1 MRLFIALS
9 VPVINCMFSVAV
21 AVLPVPWCQWR
32 RCAPCCT
39 LYTTSPHE
47 VGLQMLCFAVNLE
60 VMCSVIWNQAGR
72 TWLSNWHASYR
83 PSDIFIFVEPC
94 WEYIRLEQ
102 IITNFIL
109 DRIPVD
115 DGAHSPSVPTPVLRS
130 AEEERLQRGPQHRHH
145 NEATSGRHSL
155 PVLRGLG
162 LPHGGFHSS
171 TRTTTMEGLHSSIR
185 INVEVLTRN
194 SVCYIHRPYLSQH

>member
-1 MRLFIALS
+1 MWLFISLS
-9 VPVINCMFSVAV
+9 MPVINCMFSVAV

-47 VGLQMLCFAVNLE
+47 VGLQMLCFSVNLE

-83 PSDIFIFVEPC
+83 PGDIFIFVEPC

-102 IITNFIL
+102 ISTNFIL
-109 DRIPVD
+109 DRIPAD

-130 AEEERLQRGPQHRHH
+130 AEEERLQRGCWSGATDMMTRPHR
-145 NEATSGRHSL
+145 AVTLSL
-155 PVLRGLG
+155 
-162 LPHGGFHSS
+162 SS
-171 TRTTTMEGLHSSIR
+171 KVWGSRTEVSIR
-185 INVEVLTRN
+185 TGGPPPWRI
-194 SVCYIHRPYLSQH
+194 YIRALGSAWRY

>member
-9 VPVINCMFSVAV
+9 VPVINCKFSIAV
-21 AVLPVPWCQWR
+21 AVLPVPWCKWR

-83 PSDIFIFVEPC
+83 PGDIFIFVEPC

-102 IITNFIL
+102 ISTNFIL
-109 DRIPVD
+109 DRIPTD
-115 DGAHSPSVPTPVLRS
+115 DGMHSPSVPTPVLRS
-130 AEEERLQRGPQHRHH
+130 AKEERLQCGCWSGASTPTWRRGRIGPSLSPCPQRSRAPTWRFPFEQEDHH
-145 NEATSGRHSL
+145 
-155 PVLRGLG
+155 
-162 LPHGGFHSS
+162 HGGS
-171 TRTTTMEGLHSSIR
+171 TFEH
-185 INVEVLTRN
+185 
-194 SVCYIHRPYLSQH
+194 